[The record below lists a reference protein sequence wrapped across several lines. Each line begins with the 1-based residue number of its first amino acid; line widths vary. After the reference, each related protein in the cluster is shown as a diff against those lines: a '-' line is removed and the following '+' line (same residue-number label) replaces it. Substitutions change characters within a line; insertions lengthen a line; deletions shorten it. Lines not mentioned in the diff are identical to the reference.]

1 MDEFGRDTSLAPA
14 GRGRGRTLPAWAT
27 DGDGA
32 GGGGADGESKAADG
46 GGGSGAG
53 GDEEWGPRTPPEVP
67 PDWDGADPRVRPPRV
82 AAPRRRIPPVAV
94 RTSPPTR
101 PS

>member
-46 GGGSGAG
+46 GGGAG
-53 GDEEWGPRTPPEVP
+53 GDEEWGPRTPSEVP